1 MYFTPPL
8 RVGCNES
15 VYLGLFMEAYIIST
29 WTLTLYVQQQYRQLI
44 ESQTVGRTTGRR
56 LQDAHQAPAPQQRRG
71 VARALLKVGHAL
83 VEGVHRLA
91 EGGSEAAV

>member
-1 MYFTPPL
+1 
-8 RVGCNES
+8 
-15 VYLGLFMEAYIIST
+15 MEAYIIST

-56 LQDAHQAPAPQQRRG
+56 LQDAHQAPAPQQRCG
-71 VARALLKVGHAL
+71 VARALLKVGNAL
-83 VEGVHRLA
+83 VEGVNRLA

>member
-1 MYFTPPL
+1 
-8 RVGCNES
+8 
-15 VYLGLFMEAYIIST
+15 MEAYIIST

-56 LQDAHQAPAPQQRRG
+56 LQDARQAPAPQHRRG
-71 VARALLKVGHAL
+71 GARALLKGGHAL